1 MGSWT
6 SNKGE
11 WSEAYVLLKLLVD
24 PALVASDSHL
34 NPVDGRYYI
43 VKQII
48 WRSKDEER
56 ILTPKATTYS
66 SATDPSKSVT
76 LYEIKEALPKILFEI
91 SQGERAFPM
100 PIVQD
105 IYERMGLPSFKM
117 SSTKKIDISLVIS
130 SMVGVQDREL
140 GFSIKS
146 QLGSNSTL
154 LNASST
160 TNIRYTVQGQ
170 DAREAIGPQGLGHYR
185 KNLDA
190 MKANSG
196 RLVFDEFESETF
208 SSNLRNFSSDFPEFF
223 AEMVRAYV
231 TGESS
236 TRNISDLTTIS
247 STSSS
252 EVNQRRYQV
261 KSFLRA
267 VALGLVPGSEWSGKL
282 AGYGG
287 YIIVKRTGELVCLHL
302 DNDDE
307 FKDYLFENT
316 AFDIPK
322 NDLFQSPKIIEEEL
336 KIFLNAQIRF
346 TS

>member
-1 MGSWT
+1 MSSWT

-24 PALVASDSHL
+24 PALVASDSQL

-48 WRSKDEER
+48 WRSKNEER
-56 ILTPKATTYS
+56 ILTPKANAYS
-66 SATDPSKSVT
+66 SESDTSKSVT
-76 LYEIKEALPKILFEI
+76 LDEIRDALPKILFDI

-117 SSTKKIDISLVIS
+117 SSAKKIDISLVIP
-130 SMVGVQDREL
+130 SMGGVQDREL

-160 TNIRYTVQGQ
+160 TNIRYMVQGK
-170 DAREAIGPQGLGHYR
+170 DAREALGSEGLGHYR
-185 KNLDA
+185 ANLDA
-190 MKANSG
+190 ISANAGS
-196 RLVFDEFESETF
+196 LIFDGFESDTF
-208 SSNLRNFSSDFPEFF
+208 SANLRNFSSDFPEFY
-223 AEMVRAYV
+223 AEMVRTYV

-236 TRNISDLTTIS
+236 TRNLAELTTVS

-267 VALGLVPGSEWSGKL
+267 VALGLVPGSQWSGKL

-287 YIIVKRTGELVCLHL
+287 YIVVKRTGELVCLHL

-322 NDLFQSPKIIEEEL
+322 NDLFQSPKVIEDEL
-336 KIFLNAQIRF
+336 QIFLNAQIRF

>member
-1 MGSWT
+1 MTIWT

-24 PALVASDSHL
+24 PALVASDSQL
-34 NPVDGRYYI
+34 NPVDGRYYL

-56 ILTPKATTYS
+56 SLTPKAKAYS
-66 SATDPSKSVT
+66 SESDPSKSVT
-76 LYEIKEALPKILFEI
+76 LDEIREALPQILMAI

-105 IYERMGLPSFKM
+105 IYQRMGLASFKM
-117 SSTKKIDISLVIS
+117 SSTKKIDISLVIP
-130 SMVGVQDREL
+130 SMGGVQDREL

-160 TNIRYTVQGQ
+160 TNIRYTVQGEE
-170 DAREAIGPQGLGHYR
+170 ARQALGSEGLGHYR
-185 KNLDA
+185 TNLDA
-190 MKANSG
+190 IRANSG
-196 RLVFDEFESETF
+196 NLEFDEFESDTF
-208 SSNLRNFSSDFPEFF
+208 SANLRNFSSDFPEFY
-223 AEMVRAYV
+223 AEMVRTYV

-236 TRNISDLTTIS
+236 TRNINELTTVS
-247 STSSS
+247 SNSSS
-252 EVNQRRYQV
+252 EVNQRSYQV
-261 KSFLRA
+261 KAFLRA

-287 YIIVKRTGELVCLHL
+287 YIVVKRTGELVCLHL
-302 DNDDE
+302 DNDDD

-322 NDLFQSPKIIEEEL
+322 NDLFQSPKIIDDEL

>member
-1 MGSWT
+1 MSSWT

-24 PALVASDSHL
+24 PALVASDSQL

-56 ILTPKATTYS
+56 ILTPKANAYS
-66 SATDPSKSVT
+66 SESDPSKSVT
-76 LYEIKEALPKILFEI
+76 LDEIREALPKILFDI

-117 SSTKKIDISLVIS
+117 SSTKKIDISLVIP
-130 SMVGVQDREL
+130 SMGGVQDREL

-160 TNIRYTVQGQ
+160 TNIRYTVQGK
-170 DAREAIGPQGLGHYR
+170 EAQEALGSEGLGHYR
-185 KNLDA
+185 ANLDA
-190 MKANSG
+190 ISAHAGS
-196 RLVFDEFESETF
+196 LIFDEFESDTF
-208 SSNLRNFSSDFPEFF
+208 SSNLRNFSSDFPEFY
-223 AEMVRAYV
+223 AEMVRTYV

-236 TRNISDLTTIS
+236 TRNLNELTTVS

-267 VALGLVPGSEWSGKL
+267 VALGLVPGSEWGGKL

-287 YIIVKRTGELVCLHL
+287 YIVVKRTGELVCLHL

-316 AFDIPK
+316 VFDIPK
-322 NDLFQSPKIIEEEL
+322 NDLFQSPKVIEDEL

>member
-1 MGSWT
+1 MSLWT

-24 PALVASDSHL
+24 PALVASDSEL
-34 NPVDGRYYI
+34 NPVDGKYYV

-56 ILTPKATTYS
+56 ILTPKANFYTS
-66 SATDPSKSVT
+66 ESNPSQSVT
-76 LYEIKEALPKILFEI
+76 LDEIREALPKILIAI
-91 SQGERAFPM
+91 SEGERAFPI

-105 IYERMGLPSFKM
+105 IYERMGLQSFKM
-117 SSTKKIDISLVIS
+117 SSTKKIDISLVIP
-130 SMVGVQDREL
+130 SMGGVQDREL

-154 LNASST
+154 LNASTT
-160 TNIRYTVQGQ
+160 TNIRYSVQGE
-170 DAREAIGPQGLGHYR
+170 DALKALGSKGLGHYR
-185 KNLDA
+185 ANLEA
-190 MKANSG
+190 VHSNSG
-196 RLVFDEFESETF
+196 SLVFDEFQSETF
-208 SSNLRNFSSDFPEFF
+208 SSNLRNFSSDFPEFY
-223 AEMVRAYV
+223 AELVRTYV
-231 TGESS
+231 TGESK
-236 TRNISDLTTIS
+236 TRFINELTTVS
-247 STSSS
+247 SNSAS
-252 EVNQRRYQV
+252 EVSQRTYQV

-287 YIIVKRTGELVCLHL
+287 YIVVKRSGELVCLHL
-302 DNDDE
+302 ENDDE

-322 NDLFQSPKIIEEEL
+322 NDLFQNPEVINGEL
-336 KIFLNAQIRF
+336 KIYLNAQIRF